1 MTPAMY
7 ASVWLAL
14 GAFALGE
21 TAQGRTPPSAS
32 PRAAF
37 GFHAFGL
44 VLMVAHVLIAMGWVH
59 GWSHDA
65 AVIATARQS
74 AAVYG
79 LAWGGGVWVNY
90 AFVALWTIDV
100 WRLGLDVRRGRL
112 SPPLPAPIALARRAF
127 YLVMFV
133 NAAVVFAGGVRRGLG
148 AALVV
153 MLLWAW
159 RPRIRTGSR

>member
-1 MTPAMY
+1 MY

-14 GAFALGE
+14 GAFVLGE
-21 TAQGRTPPSAS
+21 AARGRTPSSGS

-44 VLMVAHVLIAMGWVH
+44 TLMVTHVLIAMGWVH

-65 AVIATARQS
+65 ATAATARQS
-74 AAVYG
+74 AAAYG

-90 AFVALWTIDV
+90 AFVAMWTTDV
-100 WRLGLDVRRGRL
+100 WRLGRDARRGRV
-112 SPPLPAPIALARRAF
+112 SPPLPAPVEFPRRAF
-127 YLVMFV
+127 YVVMFV
-133 NAAVVFAGGVRRGLG
+133 NAAVVFAGGLRPGIG
-148 AALVV
+148 IALVV
-153 MLLWAW
+153 AVLWTW